1 MKNYILIILF
11 LIIPSIILFFSNI
24 NDSKQAAIFLFIGGL
39 VVGFLNY
46 KKDKDERVMRVLNK
60 WLWIYLKK
68 FIIFYFASIISLISI
83 FKNLDILTI
92 CNKLKCL
99 PFLLFIFSI
108 LKYIKIKKYG
118 NYVYNYYKNQP

>member
-39 VVGFLNY
+39 FVGFLNY
-46 KKDKDERVMRVLNK
+46 KKDKDERVMKFLNK
-60 WLWIYLKK
+60 WLWIYPKK
-68 FIIFYFASIISLISI
+68 FIIFYFGSMISLISM
-83 FKNLDILTI
+83 FKNFEILTI

-99 PFLLFIFSI
+99 PFLLFS
-108 LKYIKIKKYG
+108 
-118 NYVYNYYKNQP
+118 QSQ

>member
-24 NDSKQAAIFLFIGGL
+24 NDSKEAAIFLFIGGL

-46 KKDKDERVMRVLNK
+46 KKDKDERVMKFLNK
-60 WLWIYLKK
+60 WLWIYPKK
-68 FIIFYFASIISLISI
+68 FIIFYFGSMISLISM
-83 FKNLDILTI
+83 FKNFEILTI

-99 PFLLFIFSI
+99 PFLLFS
-108 LKYIKIKKYG
+108 
-118 NYVYNYYKNQP
+118 QSQ

>member
-24 NDSKQAAIFLFIGGL
+24 NDSKEASIFLFIGGL
-39 VVGFLNY
+39 VVSFLNY
-46 KKDKDERVMRVLNK
+46 KKDKDERVMRFLNK

-68 FIIFYFASIISLISI
+68 FIIFYFGSMISLISI
-83 FKNLDILTI
+83 FKNFEILTI

-99 PFLLFIFSI
+99 PFLLFS
-108 LKYIKIKKYG
+108 
-118 NYVYNYYKNQP
+118 QSQ

>member
-24 NDSKQAAIFLFIGGL
+24 NDSKEAAIFLFIGGL
-39 VVGFLNY
+39 VVSFLNY
-46 KKDKDERVMRVLNK
+46 KKDKDERVMRFLNK
-60 WLWIYLKK
+60 WLWIYPKK
-68 FIIFYFASIISLISI
+68 FIIFYFCSMISLISI

-99 PFLLFIFSI
+99 PFLLFS
-108 LKYIKIKKYG
+108 
-118 NYVYNYYKNQP
+118 QSQ

>member
-46 KKDKDERVMRVLNK
+46 KKDKDERVIKFLNK
-60 WLWIYLKK
+60 WLWIYPKK
-68 FIIFYFASIISLISI
+68 FIIFYFGSMISLISM
-83 FKNLDILTI
+83 FKNFEILTI

-99 PFLLFIFSI
+99 PFLLFS
-108 LKYIKIKKYG
+108 
-118 NYVYNYYKNQP
+118 QSQ